1 MRERVGNKKNGRG
14 VKDKGKRDERKRRK
28 QEGW

>member
-1 MRERVGNKKNGRG
+1 MKERVGNKKNGRG

>member
-1 MRERVGNKKNGRG
+1 MKGRVGNKKNGRG